1 MNQLEPDRQSPAA
14 DVCWF
19 IIATGGVSVQAE
31 AIPGFLQQARL
42 RLLLFGGKGGVGKT
56 TCAVAA
62 ALSLARQHPAQSFL
76 LVSTDPAH
84 SLLDCFAGS
93 APLPNLTICEIDPQ
107 QSLLRFKQR
116 NQQHLRTIA
125 LRGTFLDQSD
135 IDELVDLSIPGLD
148 ELMALLEIEAW
159 IKQDQYACIVVDT
172 APAGH
177 TLRLLGLPA
186 LMLRWVD
193 ALDAMLAKYRYMVQL
208 YRGAYCKD
216 EVDVYLDDTLSDLS
230 NLWALLRSP
239 EQCRFV
245 PVMLAEALSI
255 HVSELMLHELERL
268 GLPVQEVV
276 VNRLL
281 GPQANC
287 PHCTEQGLRQVA
299 AIDALTH
306 IFSKYVFWG
315 LPLFLDDVLGTER
328 LLTLWEQA
336 RPLAPVLLDACNAA
350 PYDEL
355 ACAPEPVLVS
365 NPAPMP
371 SASLKLILFAGKGG
385 VGKTTLACAS
395 ALRLADERSSKQILL
410 FSIDPA
416 HSLGACLGYQI
427 GSQET
432 RVAPG
437 LTVIELDA
445 LAEYDTLKKI
455 YADELRGVLDRGESQ
470 AGVDL
475 AFDREVM
482 ERMLDVAPPGL
493 DEMLALTRI
502 LDLMDRNRY
511 DLFVLDTAPTGHLIR
526 FLEMPEL
533 IEKWLKAFFS
543 LFLKYRNIFWLPKI
557 VEVMTNLSSKMKIFK
572 RMLTDVRQSMLIAV
586 TIPTEMAF
594 SETGDLFA
602 ACERLGVAVPVL
614 FVNMVTP
621 PSSCPTCAVLHR
633 AQQVVLDRY
642 QQACAPRHLGL
653 VFRQQ
658 EPHGFA
664 RLRELG
670 AALYQTQHHVNA
682 ISIQGKELP

>member
-1 MNQLEPDRQSPAA
+1 M
-14 DVCWF
+14 
-19 IIATGGVSVQAE
+19 QAE
-31 AIPGFLQQARL
+31 AVPGFLQQERL
-42 RLLLFGGKGGVGKT
+42 RLLFFGGKGGVGKT

-62 ALSLARQHPAQSFL
+62 ALSLARQHPTQSFL

-148 ELMALLEIEAW
+148 ELMALLEIETW

-216 EVDVYLDDTLSDLS
+216 EVDIYLDDTLSDLS
-230 NLWALLRSP
+230 NLWTLLRSP

-245 PVMLAEALSI
+245 PVMLAEALSV
-255 HVSELMLHELERL
+255 HVSELMLHELVRL

-281 GPQANC
+281 GPQAHC
-287 PHCTEQGLRQVA
+287 PHCAEQGLRQA
-299 AIDALTH
+299 KAIDALTH
-306 IFSKYVFWG
+306 IFSTYVFWG
-315 LPLFLDDVLGTER
+315 LPLLLDDVLGTER
-328 LLTLWEQA
+328 LLTFWEQA
-336 RPLAPVLLDACNAA
+336 RPLVPVLLEACNAA
-350 PYDEL
+350 TDDEL
-355 ACAPEPVLVS
+355 ACAPAPVLVS

-395 ALRLADERSSKQILL
+395 ALRLADELGSKEILL

-427 GSQET
+427 GPQET
-432 RVAPG
+432 RVASR

-445 LAEYDTLKKI
+445 RVEYDTLKKI
-455 YADELRGVLDRGESQ
+455 YADELRAVLDRGESQ
-470 AGVDL
+470 AGIDL

-502 LDLMDRNRY
+502 VDLMDRNRY

-543 LFLKYRNIFWLPKI
+543 LFLKYRNIFWLPRI

-572 RMLTDVRQSMLIAV
+572 RMLIDARQSMLVAV

-594 SETGDLFA
+594 AETGDLFA

-621 PSSCPTCAVLHR
+621 QSSCPTCAVLHR
-633 AQQVVLDRY
+633 AQQAVLDRY
-642 QQACAPRHLGL
+642 QRTCAKRHLGL

-658 EPHGFA
+658 EPQGFE

-670 AALYQTQHHVNA
+670 SALYQT
-682 ISIQGKELP
+682 